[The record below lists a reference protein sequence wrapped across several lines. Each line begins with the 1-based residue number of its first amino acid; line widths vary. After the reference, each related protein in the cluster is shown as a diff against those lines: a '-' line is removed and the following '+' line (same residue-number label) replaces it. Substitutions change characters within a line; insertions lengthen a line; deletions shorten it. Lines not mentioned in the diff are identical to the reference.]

1 MVLWSVTEDLCLD
14 LNLNCLDLSAQ
25 YLFHKKMLDSEGQW
39 TVDFRYMVKG
49 EGGSSNLLSPSLVAH
64 TDSLDS

>member
-39 TVDFRYMVKG
+39 TVDLLQLR
-49 EGGSSNLLSPSLVAH
+49 EGDVLQLRRE
-64 TDSLDS
+64 TDI